1 MTELESITAP
11 FFPLAQLGEFEVVGA
26 SQLPEDYQ
34 VLLAHDDHMTVTVEA
49 FFNSLVDVRVL
60 DVRNE
65 GDFYRRTSLLA
76 CQSTGQ
82 IVQFG
87 CVCIDLR
94 ALSDA
99 VRREIESRRTPLG
112 RVLIRHNVLR
122 RVELRRLWRVKP
134 GPVLCEHLHI
144 QPAGQPALTVG
155 GVSDA
160 DYTESSKPPSQ
171 ETPSTNAREG
181 TGEVTRRQYIYG
193 RTARIVVES
202 QPAIQL
208 LEIVRV

>member
-11 FFPLAQLGEFEVVGA
+11 FFPLAHLGEFEVVGA

-60 DVRNE
+60 DVRHD
-65 GDFYRRTSLLA
+65 GDFYRRISLLV

-82 IVQFG
+82 VVQFG

-94 ALSDA
+94 ALSDV

-112 RVLIRHNVLR
+112 RVLIRHNVMR

-134 GPVLCEHLHI
+134 GPVLCEHLGI
-144 QPAGQPALTVG
+144 QPADQNHREAVSIEDA
-155 GVSDA
+155 SDA
-160 DYTESSKPPSQ
+160 DCASPKTPPSHARG
-171 ETPSTNAREG
+171 ESAAVTST
-181 TGEVTRRQYIYG
+181 QYIYG
-193 RTARIVVES
+193 RTARIVVET

-208 LEIVRV
+208 LEIVKV